1 MSQNI
6 EHKPVQDLTV
16 QKVTWK
22 GWASLIF
29 LIVCFSGVFSHED
42 NFLRAFDFMALL
54 GDFGH
59 AEGAKVS
66 LQGTGGSGAR
76 EAFLVALTM
85 VPTTMVAQGLIEV
98 CQHLGAITAAGR
110 LFQPFFKRLLGVPG
124 VVGLAFVSGFTS
136 SDVAAFMTKN
146 MADEKLINDDHRTI
160 FAAYQYAGSATINN
174 TIGSGAALLPIS
186 VLPVGIIIGLIVVV
200 KFIGANFVRAYL
212 RYYHRKHPEAE

>member
-1 MSQNI
+1 MEQHEKI
-6 EHKPVQDLTV
+6 QDISE

-22 GWASLIF
+22 GWLSLAF
-29 LIVCFSGVFSHED
+29 LIICFSGVFAHQD
-42 NFLRAFDFMALL
+42 NFLRAFDFTALL
-54 GDFGH
+54 GQFGH

-66 LQGTGGSGAR
+66 LQGTGGFGAR
-76 EAFLVALTM
+76 EAFALALTM

-98 CQHLGAITAAGR
+98 CEHLGALIAAGK

-124 VVGLAFVSGFTS
+124 VVGLAFVSSFTT

-146 MADEKLINDDHRTI
+146 MAEEKLINDDHRTI

-186 VLPVGIIIGLIVVV
+186 LLPVGLIIALIVVV
-200 KFIGANFVRAYL
+200 KFIGANIVRAYL
-212 RYYHRKHPEAE
+212 AYYYRKHNKAIKN